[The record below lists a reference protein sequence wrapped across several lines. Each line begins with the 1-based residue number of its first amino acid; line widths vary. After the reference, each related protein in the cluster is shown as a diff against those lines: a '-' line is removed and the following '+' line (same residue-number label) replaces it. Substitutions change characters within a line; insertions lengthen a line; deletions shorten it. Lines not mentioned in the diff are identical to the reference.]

1 MKKSTLLRFSVLV
14 VLTLVISE
22 SLFAQHGRRGRGNS
36 YGNSRGRNY
45 NYYPRPQV
53 SVNIGPRYN
62 YRSYPRPIYRSRPVY
77 RPIYRPI
84 YRSPYAYRHFG
95 PRFGVRIN
103 VLPVGYSRVYVGPNP
118 YYYNS
123 GVYYR
128 PYSSGGGYEVTAPP
142 LGAVVSQLP
151 SDAKVTV
158 IDGQKYYQ
166 VGGTFY
172 QEEVSGNS
180 DVAYRVVG
188 TDGVINTV
196 DGSQGGQEEMSEEM
210 YNELPAIGNRYDAL
224 PEGSTVEIIN
234 QQKYFVAN
242 GVYYR
247 EVIEGDKIRYEV
259 TSVE

>member
-1 MKKSTLLRFSVLV
+1 
-14 VLTLVISE
+14 
-22 SLFAQHGRRGRGNS
+22 
-36 YGNSRGRNY
+36 
-45 NYYPRPQV
+45 
-53 SVNIGPRYN
+53 RY
-62 YRSYPRPIYRSRPVY
+62 YPRPIYRS

-84 YRSPYAYRHFG
+84 YRSPYAYGHFG

-103 VLPVGYSRVYVGPNP
+103 ILPVGYSRIYVGPNP

-128 PYSSGGGYEVTAPP
+128 PYSSGGYEVIAPP

-172 QEEVSGNS
+172 QEEMVDNNGL
-180 DVAYRVVG
+180 AYRVVG

-196 DGSQGGQEEMSEEM
+196 DPGQEESTEM
-210 YNELPAIGNRYDAL
+210 YNELPAIGNRYDQL
-224 PEGSTVEIIN
+224 PADSKVEIIN
-234 QQKYFVAN
+234 QQKYFVSG

-259 TSVE
+259 TSVQ

>member
-14 VLTLVISE
+14 VLSLILSV
-22 SLFAQHGRRGRGNS
+22 SLFAQHGRRS
-36 YGNSRGRNY
+36 YGNSRNHSRNY
-45 NYYPRPQV
+45 SYYPRPHV

-62 YRSYPRPIYRSRPVY
+62 YRHYPRPVYRSRPVY

-84 YRSPYAYRHFG
+84 YRSPYAYGHFG

-103 VLPVGYSRVYVGPNP
+103 VLPVGYSRIYVGPSP

-128 PYSSGGGYEVTAPP
+128 PYSNGGGYEVIAPP
-142 LGAVVSQLP
+142 LGAVVAQLP

-172 QEEVSGNS
+172 QEEVADNDRVS
-180 DVAYRVVG
+180 YRVVG

-196 DGSQGGQEEMSEEM
+196 DGNGDGGQEEMSEEL

-224 PEGSTVEIIN
+224 PEGSKVEIIN
-234 QQKYFVAN
+234 QQKYFIAG